1 MNIRALVFGAA
12 LLISAQ
18 ANANFITNGDFQTCN
33 FSGWSLDTDGFGEPA
48 DTSDFSIVDNAGQCS
63 AMLGTD
69 NLFPDG
75 ISNSLFTQ
83 LDLSGVADGVVL
95 DLSFDWLFSGS
106 DLQTDDFSDAFS
118 VVLNNGVDFELLLFG
133 FESGSGT
140 FTAQLDNSYDGFF
153 LDFALMPGFNL
164 ESFSSTLTIDN
175 VSLVESTDVSTPQ
188 TSILLAFGLGMIALR
203 RSHTKK
209 QGMPL

>member
-1 MNIRALVFGAA
+1 MNIKALVV
-12 LLISAQ
+12 SAVLFVSTQ

-33 FSGWSLDTDGFGEPA
+33 FNGWSLDTDGFGEPA

-63 AMLGTD
+63 AQLSTD

-118 VVLNNGVDFELLLFG
+118 VVLNNGIDFELLLFG

-164 ESFSSTLTIDN
+164 ESFSSTFTIDN
-175 VSLVESTDVSTPQ
+175 VSLVESTAVPAPQ
-188 TSILLAFGLGMIALR
+188 TSFLLAMGLGVIALR
-203 RSHTKK
+203 RKHLAK
-209 QGMPL
+209 

>member
-1 MNIRALVFGAA
+1 MNIRALVV
-12 LLISAQ
+12 SAVLFVSTQ

-33 FSGWSLDTDGFGEPA
+33 FNGWSLDTDGFGEPA

-63 AMLGTD
+63 AQLSTD

-118 VVLNNGVDFELLLFG
+118 VVLNNGIDFELLLFG

-164 ESFSSTLTIDN
+164 ESFSSTFTIDN
-175 VSLVESTDVSTPQ
+175 VSLVESTAVPAPQ
-188 TSILLAFGLGMIALR
+188 TSFLLAMVLGVIALR
-203 RSHTKK
+203 RKHLAK
-209 QGMPL
+209 